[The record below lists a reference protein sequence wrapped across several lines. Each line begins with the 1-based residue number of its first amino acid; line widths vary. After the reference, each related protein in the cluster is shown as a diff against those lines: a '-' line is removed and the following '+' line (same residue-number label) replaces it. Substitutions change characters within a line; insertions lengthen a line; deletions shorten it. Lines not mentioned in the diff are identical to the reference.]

1 MHPFSVVKCH
11 PVNDFIFGLPPSF
24 EAHGVQAF
32 DLQRAEQGLCDR
44 MLAAL
49 TLTGSQHLPL
59 RLIDPRMP

>member
-44 MLAAL
+44 EFSK
-49 TLTGSQHLPL
+49 TDGNGEELTGASN
-59 RLIDPRMP
+59 